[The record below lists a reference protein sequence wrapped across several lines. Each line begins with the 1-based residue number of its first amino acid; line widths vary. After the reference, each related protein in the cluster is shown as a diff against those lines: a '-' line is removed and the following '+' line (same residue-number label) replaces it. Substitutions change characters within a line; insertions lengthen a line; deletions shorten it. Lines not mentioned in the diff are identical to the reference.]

1 MRRRGWIQGF
11 CERMLVS
18 LITPP
23 MLLAL
28 ALVICLRRLQKAI
41 LR

>member
-1 MRRRGWIQGF
+1 
-11 CERMLVS
+11 MLIS

-28 ALVICLRRLQKAI
+28 ALIVCLRRLQKAI

>member
-1 MRRRGWIQGF
+1 MRGRGWIQGF
-11 CERMLVS
+11 CERMLIS

-28 ALVICLRRLQKAI
+28 AGVICVRRLQKAI
-41 LR
+41 FP